1 MAIVGRGEGLAFAGA
16 VGAQPTSASSSVAV
30 AASLRRMG
38 GEPRYHDSV
47 VCTTDPWFM
56 LVTVKQ
62 PGREISLLFDLFVV
76 NQRVRRLLAG
86 ALADVGLRADEYAV
100 YSLLFEQA
108 PLTAT
113 EMARR
118 MGMPLT
124 TVLDYLR
131 AMDERRHLRRERHPK
146 DGRAQQLSLTMAGI
160 TEQRRTN
167 RAWEVM
173 RVNLERSL
181 PIPAKDVRRAL
192 QALDDAV
199 IAALARQEADA
210 AGTG

>member
-1 MAIVGRGEGLAFAGA
+1 M
-16 VGAQPTSASSSVAV
+16 P
-30 AASLRRMG
+30 
-38 GEPRYHDSV
+38 
-47 VCTTDPWFM
+47 
-56 LVTVKQ
+56 
-62 PGREISLLFDLFVV
+62 
-76 NQRVRRLLAG
+76 
-86 ALADVGLRADEYAV
+86 EYAV
-100 YSLLFEQA
+100 YSLLLEQA

-131 AMDERRHLRRERHPK
+131 VMDDRRHLRRERHPR
-146 DGRAQQLSLTMAGI
+146 DGRAQRLSLTMAGM

-173 RVNLERSL
+173 SVNLERSL
-181 PIPAKDVRRAL
+181 PIPVKDMRRAV

-199 IAALARQEADA
+199 VSALAQIEAEATGA
-210 AGTG
+210 ARAS

>member
-1 MAIVGRGEGLAFAGA
+1 
-16 VGAQPTSASSSVAV
+16 
-30 AASLRRMG
+30 
-38 GEPRYHDSV
+38 
-47 VCTTDPWFM
+47 M
-56 LVTVKQ
+56 LVAVKQ

-76 NQRVRRLLAG
+76 NQRVRRLMTA

-124 TVLDYLR
+124 TVLDYLK
-131 AMDERRHLRRERHPK
+131 AMDDRHHLRRERHPK

>member
-1 MAIVGRGEGLAFAGA
+1 M
-16 VGAQPTSASSSVAV
+16 
-30 AASLRRMG
+30 
-38 GEPRYHDSV
+38 
-47 VCTTDPWFM
+47 
-56 LVTVKQ
+56 KQ
-62 PGREISLLFDLFVV
+62 PGREISLLFDLFVL
-76 NQRVRRLLAG
+76 NQRVRRLVTA
-86 ALADVGLRADEYAV
+86 ALADVTLRADEYAV

-131 AMDERRHLRRERHPK
+131 VMGKRRHLRRDPHPR
-146 DGRAQQLSLTMAGI
+146 DGRAQQLSLTLAGVA
-160 TEQRRTN
+160 EHRRTN

-173 RVNLERSL
+173 RAELERSL
-181 PIPAKDVRRAL
+181 SMPVKDVRRAL

-199 IAALARQEADA
+199 VVALAGLEAKA
-210 AGTG
+210 AGAG

>member
-1 MAIVGRGEGLAFAGA
+1 MTA
-16 VGAQPTSASSSVAV
+16 
-30 AASLRRMG
+30 
-38 GEPRYHDSV
+38 
-47 VCTTDPWFM
+47 
-56 LVTVKQ
+56 
-62 PGREISLLFDLFVV
+62 
-76 NQRVRRLLAG
+76 

-108 PLTAT
+108 PLTAS

-131 AMDERRHLRRERHPK
+131 AMDDRRHLRRQRHPR

-160 TEQRRTN
+160 SEQRRTN

-173 RVNLERSL
+173 RINLEQSL

-199 IAALARQEADA
+199 IAALARHEADA
-210 AGTG
+210 AGAG

>member
-1 MAIVGRGEGLAFAGA
+1 MLGA
-16 VGAQPTSASSSVAV
+16 VT
-30 AASLRRMG
+30 
-38 GEPRYHDSV
+38 
-47 VCTTDPWFM
+47 
-56 LVTVKQ
+56 Q
-62 PGREISLLFDLFVV
+62 PGREISLLFDLFVL
-76 NQRVRRLLAG
+76 NQRVRRLMAA

-100 YSLLFEQA
+100 YSLLLEQA

-113 EMARR
+113 EMSRR

-131 AMDERRHLRRERHPK
+131 VMDDRRHLRRERHPR
-146 DGRAQQLSLTMAGI
+146 DGRAQQLSLTLAGV

-173 RVNLERSL
+173 RVSLERSL

-199 IAALARQEADA
+199 GAALARLEADA
-210 AGTG
+210 VGAG

>member
-1 MAIVGRGEGLAFAGA
+1 
-16 VGAQPTSASSSVAV
+16 
-30 AASLRRMG
+30 
-38 GEPRYHDSV
+38 
-47 VCTTDPWFM
+47 M
-56 LVTVKQ
+56 LGPVKQ
-62 PGREISLLFDLFVV
+62 PGRDISLLFDLFVL
-76 NQRVRRLLAG
+76 NQRVRRLMTA
-86 ALADVGLRADEYAV
+86 ALADAGLRADEYAV

-124 TVLDYLR
+124 TVLDYLS
-131 AMDERRHLRRERHPK
+131 AMDDRRHLRRERHPR
-146 DGRAQQLSLTMAGI
+146 DGRAQQLSLTLAGI
-160 TEQRRTN
+160 TAQRRTN

-173 RVNLERSL
+173 RANLERSL
-181 PIPAKDVRRAL
+181 PVPANDVRRAL